1 MSAKKTKSNERP
13 FSKNAQGII
22 DGLNDALAIARGEAD
37 PTTYRVHIP
46 VEIDVEKIRK
56 KLKLTQAQFAF
67 RYGFSVGAIRDWEQK
82 RKQPEASARMF
93 LKVIEKRPDI
103 VAEVLGK

>member
-1 MSAKKTKSNERP
+1 MSAKAKSP
-13 FSKNAQGII
+13 KKAIGKDAQRII
-22 DGLNDALAIARGEAD
+22 DGLNDALAIVQGEAD
-37 PTTYRVHIP
+37 PKTYKVHVP
-46 VEIDVEKIRK
+46 VEVDVEKIRR

-82 RKQPEASARMF
+82 RKEPEASARMF
-93 LKVIEKRPDI
+93 LKIIEKRPDV

>member
-1 MSAKKTKSNERP
+1 MSRKSAKRKGTIGKD
-13 FSKNAQGII
+13 AQRII
-22 DGLNDALAIARGEAD
+22 DGLNEALAIVEGRAD
-37 PTTYRVHIP
+37 PKTYRVHVP
-46 VEIDVEKIRK
+46 VDVDVEKIRK

-82 RKQPEASARMF
+82 RKEPEASARMF
-93 LKVIEKRPDI
+93 LKVIEKRPDV

>member
-1 MSAKKTKSNERP
+1 MDKKNFKR
-13 FSKNAQGII
+13 II
-22 DGLNDALAIARGEAD
+22 DGLNEALAIVEGRAD
-37 PTTYRVHIP
+37 PKTYRVHVP
-46 VEIDVEKIRK
+46 VDVDVEKIRK

-93 LKVIEKRPDI
+93 LKVIEKRPDV

>member
-1 MSAKKTKSNERP
+1 MDKKNFKRLM
-13 FSKNAQGII
+13 
-22 DGLNDALAIARGEAD
+22 DGLNDAVEITQGKAD
-37 PTTYRVHIP
+37 PKTYRVHIP
-46 VEIDVEKIRK
+46 VEVDVEKIRK

-82 RKQPEASARMF
+82 RKEPEASARMF
-93 LKVIEKRPDI
+93 LKIIEKRPDV